1 MRVYVSSCT
10 CKMASSVTK
19 AWTGE
24 HRDHDGQSP
33 WRLLAEV
40 SHCFKRCSADI
51 SFPHSKYSNN
61 IPINPWFSKIYL
73 VYFSSKVVASNQSFL
88 ESSRIIF
95 IGDQVDQNIPPPPPL
110 LLPPLFFPF
119 FEKCMK
125 GKEKI
130 HESSCIDRSFFFSL
144 PGQL

>member
-73 VYFSSKVVASNQSFL
+73 FSLKVVASNQSFL

-95 IGDQVDQNIPPPPPL
+95 IGDQVDQNIPPPPL

-119 FEKCMK
+119 LEKCMK
-125 GKEKI
+125 GKKKI